1 MSVLPALDGRRLYRA
16 YPPGPD
22 GAFDVI
28 VIGSGMGGMSCAA
41 ALSRLG
47 RRVLVLEQHY
57 LPGGYT
63 HMFARKGFQW
73 DVGVHAL
80 GELHEGGQT
89 AKMLAWLAEG
99 EVPMAPLG
107 DPYDRFRFP
116 DDFEIEF
123 PASHRGMVETLRDAF
138 PEQEAALEGAL
149 GMPESKEVDGQNED
163 DLRVKFDQAISRV
176 WQELRSKASPI
187 GLKMPPVV
195 TSEEDFGADP
205 EHGIEAYRI
214 FYSYLRVLRLALRAI
229 IEARVTEME
238 APEILA
244 PDYLP
249 VKENADELVCLFHGV
264 SIPVTGSYDSLM
276 RVLAAVQKPGEFLQ
290 ARLKNVKTVKS
301 RNSEAR
307 LLRGDIEFYG
317 FAMVE
322 PIEEEDTSNRSRRGG
337 RRRRR

>member
-1 MSVLPALDGRRLYRA
+1 MKMNFNDFWIDNKRFLITVGGALVV
-16 YPPGPD
+16 
-22 GAFDVI
+22 FF
-28 VIGSGMGGMSCAA
+28 
-41 ALSRLG
+41 
-47 RRVLVLEQHY
+47 LVGQ
-57 LPGGYT
+57 
-63 HMFARKGFQW
+63 FARGYVDDAESIGNKSRRERR
-73 DVGVHAL
+73 DIIAL
-80 GELHEGGQT
+80 HKNLKNSYWLEL
-89 AKMLAWLAEG
+89 AKVSEY
-99 EVPMAPLG
+99 E
-107 DPYDRFRFP
+107 
-116 DDFEIEF
+116 
-123 PASHRGMVETLRDAF
+123 
-138 PEQEAALEGAL
+138 EQEAALEGAL